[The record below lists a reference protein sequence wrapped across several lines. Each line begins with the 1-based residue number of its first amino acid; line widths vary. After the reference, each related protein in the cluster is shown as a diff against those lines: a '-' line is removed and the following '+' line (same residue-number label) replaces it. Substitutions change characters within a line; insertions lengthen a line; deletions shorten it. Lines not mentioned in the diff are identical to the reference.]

1 MRITYKPSV
10 TNKFDNKNNK
20 QLSDFE
26 DELKLHEDN
35 KMKKLNITGMT
46 CEHCAIT
53 VEKALNKVDG
63 IQKATVSFTNNRAS
77 ITTNKDIADKD
88 ILDAVKK
95 VGYGASV
102 IENQESD
109 KEVHIAIIGSG
120 AAAFA
125 AAIKASEGGAKV
137 TMIERGVTGG
147 TCVNIGCVPSKIM
160 IRSAHIAHLRR
171 NSPFD
176 DGISPCN
183 LEIDREM
190 LLEQQQ
196 QRVDDLRH
204 AKYENILEINP
215 SINLVHGFATFKDA
229 HTLQVKLTGGGT
241 QEITFDKALIATG
254 ASPFIPDIEGLDKTP
269 FWTSTEALVA
279 RKIPQRLV
287 VYGSSSVALELAQAY
302 QRLGS
307 SVTLIARSRLLSRED
322 DLIGEELEKILKEEG
337 MQIIKNANFQSVSYE
352 NHHFHLSINDK
363 QILSDALL
371 IATGR
376 KANTAK
382 LGLENIGVKTNT
394 NGTIIVNAHLQTSVE
409 HIYAGGDCTSNPAF
423 VYVAAA
429 AGTRAAANMLGKNEV
444 LDTSIVPAVVFTE
457 PQVATV
463 GLDEKQAKEK
473 GYEVDTRILDLENV
487 PRALAN
493 FDTNGF
499 IKMVAQKDTGLLLGV
514 QALCDNASDVI
525 QSAALALRAKMSVQE
540 LATELFPYLS
550 MVEGLK
556 LCAQTFNKDV
566 KQLSCCA
573 G

>member
-1 MRITYKPSV
+1 
-10 TNKFDNKNNK
+10 
-20 QLSDFE
+20 
-26 DELKLHEDN
+26 
-35 KMKKLNITGMT
+35 MKTLNITGMT
-46 CEHCAIT
+46 CEHCAISI
-53 VEKALNKVDG
+53 EKALNKIDG
-63 IQKATVSFTNNRAS
+63 IQKATVSFENSRA
-77 ITTNKDIADKD
+77 TVNTNKNIADKD
-88 ILDAVKK
+88 IIDVVKK

-102 IENQESD
+102 IESKDSKE
-109 KEVHIAIIGSG
+109 EVHIAIIGSG

-137 TMIERGVTGG
+137 TMIESGVTGG

-160 IRSAHIAHLRR
+160 IRSAHIAHLRQ

-176 DGISPCN
+176 DGIEPCKTEVN
-183 LEIDREM
+183 REV

-196 QRVDDLRH
+196 KRVDELRH

-215 SINLVHGFATFKDA
+215 SINLVHGFATFKDI
-229 HTLQVKLTGGGT
+229 HTLQVELSQGGT
-241 QEITFDKALIATG
+241 QEIKFDKALIATG
-254 ASPFIPDIEGLDKTP
+254 ASPFVPDVKGLRETP

-279 RKIPQRLV
+279 QKIPQRLAI
-287 VYGSSSVALELAQAY
+287 YGSSSVALELAQAY

-307 SVTLIARSRLLSRED
+307 SVTLIARSTLLSRED

-337 MQIIKNANFQSVSYE
+337 MQIIKNANFQSASYE
-352 NHHFHLSINDK
+352 NHNFKLTVNDK
-363 QILSDALL
+363 KIESDELL
-371 IATGR
+371 IATGQ
-376 KANTAK
+376 KANTLK
-382 LGLENIGVKTNT
+382 LGLENIGVEINS
-394 NGTIIVNAHLQTSVE
+394 NGAVVVDVHLQTSVK

-429 AGTRAAANMLGKNEV
+429 AGTRAAANMLDGDEI
-444 LDTSIVPAVVFTE
+444 LDISIVPAVVFTE
-457 PQVATV
+457 PQIAIV
-463 GLDEKQAKEK
+463 GLDEKQAKQK
-473 GYEVDTRILDLENV
+473 GYEVDTRVLGLENV

-514 QALCDNASDVI
+514 QALCDNASDII
-525 QSAALALRAKMSVQE
+525 QTATLALRAKMSVQE
-540 LATELFPYLS
+540 LASELFPYLS